1 MGVNLPVYPL
11 KGHLVSA
18 SPAPG
23 QPMVTRNIY
32 RYIYET
38 TVISTLSTVIST
50 VISTRSPRHGLLSP
64 LAPRTLRLSGGVQA
78 VGQVR
83 TNHSAASGHVT
94 ADLTSDWSGRDGG
107 PGRGGDPRGQGAAAL
122 TRLVTQLIMS
132 ACLQDVQ

>member
-32 RYIYET
+32 RYIYT
-38 TVISTLSTVIST
+38 IYCDIYKYTVISTLSTVIST
-50 VISTRSPRHGLLSP
+50 LSTRSPRHGLLSP

-78 VGQVR
+78 VGQVTDQSQR
-83 TNHSAASGHVT
+83 GIRS
-94 ADLTSDWSGRDGG
+94 RDH
-107 PGRGGDPRGQGAAAL
+107 RSHL
-122 TRLVTQLIMS
+122 
-132 ACLQDVQ
+132 